1 MNEELEKS
9 RQEPDDAGD
18 KLESNLDSLLKLV
31 PEDKKEQA
39 SAIVAVVKESM
50 VAFSGPIPPPEQF
63 EQYETILPGSADRI
77 LKMAEKQQD
86 HRIEIEKEA
95 ISKSLRFNHRGQSF
109 GFFAMLLMIALSVFF
124 ALFGMEVWA
133 GTIGS
138 VTIVTLVA
146 LFLTGNAQNSKE
158 LKSKK

>member
-9 RQEPDDAGD
+9 RQEPEEVGD
-18 KLESNLDSLLKLV
+18 KLESLLKLV
-31 PEDKKEQA
+31 PKDKKKKA
-39 SAIVAVVKESM
+39 SAIVAVVKESL

-63 EQYETILPGSADRI
+63 EQYENILPGSADRI

-95 ISKSLRFNHRGQSF
+95 ISKSLNLNRRGQTF
-109 GFFAMLLMIALSVFF
+109 GFITMLLMLALSVFF
-124 ALFGMEVWA
+124 ALNGMKVWA

-146 LFLTGNAQNSKE
+146 LFVTGNAQNSKE